1 MIGFDVINLDLWI
14 RSKQLLQRLKN
25 TPKNIITVQEF
36 MLLPFLISFNCPKNI
51 NPRSMIS
58 ACNISYRLKHN
69 SRRLWGLSIF
79 FSVMSWIIDSK
90 RSGPKYGNWYLAW
103 SVPFLTKHEEVRKW
117 DLFSGW

>member
-36 MLLPFLISFNCPKNI
+36 MLLPFLISFNCLKNI
-51 NPRSMIS
+51 NPKSIIS

-69 SRRLWGLSIF
+69 SRRL
-79 FSVMSWIIDSK
+79 
-90 RSGPKYGNWYLAW
+90 
-103 SVPFLTKHEEVRKW
+103 
-117 DLFSGW
+117 